1 MITQKDINR
10 EEEVIIE
17 VEAEET
23 TEAEVEEDEEL
34 ITTVEGTTKRT
45 NQTISSS
52 REKTLSIVKVLLR
65 MISCIRRLELVV
77 ILTLKLINLK

>member
-77 ILTLKLINLK
+77 TLTLKLINLK